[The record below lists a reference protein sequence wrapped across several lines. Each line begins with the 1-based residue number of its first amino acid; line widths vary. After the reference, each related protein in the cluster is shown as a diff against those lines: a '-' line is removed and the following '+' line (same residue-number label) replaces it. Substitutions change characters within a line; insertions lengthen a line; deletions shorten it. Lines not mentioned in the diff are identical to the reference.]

1 MTEAAPGTL
10 FLDAEHAVSKAGS
23 AGVPHFFSDVRVV
36 RPDFTPVEVGE
47 TGEVVVRGP
56 HVMPGYWGL
65 PDETAAVF
73 ADGWFRSGDAARI
86 DEDGYVFIVD
96 RIKDMIIS
104 GGENIYPAEI
114 EDLLLAHPDIVE
126 CAVIGVADDKWG
138 EVPRAVVVAREGV
151 ELDPDD
157 VLALTR
163 RAARQVQDPEVGG
176 RRGRAPAH
184 RLREAPQG
192 PCPLAVRHQLLD
204 RERHMTI
211 TVNGLDELKKLAGS
225 DLGTSEWIEIT
236 QERIDTFA
244 DATGDHQW
252 IHVDPA
258 RAAAGPFGAPIAHG
272 YLTLSLFI
280 PLFTELLDV
289 EGVSTKVNY
298 GLNKVRF
305 PSPVKVGSRIRLVA
319 RLASVEDVPGGV
331 QIAVDGTLEIDGG
344 QKPAAVLQ
352 SLSRFYA

>member
-1 MTEAAPGTL
+1 
-10 FLDAEHAVSKAGS
+10 
-23 AGVPHFFSDVRVV
+23 
-36 RPDFTPVEVGE
+36 
-47 TGEVVVRGP
+47 
-56 HVMPGYWGL
+56 
-65 PDETAAVF
+65 
-73 ADGWFRSGDAARI
+73 
-86 DEDGYVFIVD
+86 
-96 RIKDMIIS
+96 
-104 GGENIYPAEI
+104 
-114 EDLLLAHPDIVE
+114 
-126 CAVIGVADDKWG
+126 
-138 EVPRAVVVAREGV
+138 
-151 ELDPDD
+151 
-157 VLALTR
+157 
-163 RAARQVQDPEVGG
+163 
-176 RRGRAPAH
+176 
-184 RLREAPQG
+184 
-192 PCPLAVRHQLLD
+192 
-204 RERHMTI
+204 MTI

-252 IHVDPA
+252 IHVDPE

-319 RLASVEDVPGGV
+319 KLASVEDVPGGV
-331 QIAVDGTLEIDGG
+331 QVAVDGTIEIDGG
-344 QKPAAVLQ
+344 GKPAAVLQ